1 VSAATLRRVPLNHFH
16 VRMPPCEN
24 RQYQPHLSGEYRIIC
39 LCDLRGRR
47 TPRRLGLPNWTT
59 ETWTA
64 IATGVGALAT
74 VGTAAIIYLQVSSAG
89 TALYGSNSYA
99 VQKDLIEA
107 IDRISQD
114 EDTIILQGSSDVAK
128 AQLKRQ
134 VARLDALFEAVEAL
148 YNNDGISKDTW
159 EHILKTMCPQ
169 FDRKSYQFG
178 KNELS
183 ATKAACNRG
192 QKLWRETPR

>member
-1 VSAATLRRVPLNHFH
+1 
-16 VRMPPCEN
+16 
-24 RQYQPHLSGEYRIIC
+24 
-39 LCDLRGRR
+39 
-47 TPRRLGLPNWTT
+47 LGLPNWTT